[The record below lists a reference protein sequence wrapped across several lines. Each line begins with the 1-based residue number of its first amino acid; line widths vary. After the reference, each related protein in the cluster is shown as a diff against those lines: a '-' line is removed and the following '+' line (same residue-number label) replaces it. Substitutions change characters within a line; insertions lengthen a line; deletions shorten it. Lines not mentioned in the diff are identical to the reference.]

1 MRTGQIS
8 VQSENIF
15 PIIKKFLYTDQEIFI
30 RELVSN
36 AVDATKKL
44 KTLSKVGEFED
55 DIDSAKI
62 TITLDEKEK
71 TLTISDSGIG
81 MTEEEVEKY
90 ITQLAFSGAREF
102 AEQWKDKD
110 PEQMIGHFGLGFYS
124 AFMVSKRVAIE
135 TKSYQKDTQA
145 VHWDCD
151 GATEYNIGKG
161 KRKKRGTDVILYLTD
176 EDAET
181 YGSKWKIRELLRKY
195 CRFMPIPV
203 EFDGE
208 SINNTQPVWTKKPAD
223 LQPEDYKTFFEEL
236 YPMQEAP
243 LFHIHLNT
251 DYPFN
256 LTGVLYFPKVNEAID
271 NRNNRVQLYCNQV
284 FVTEDVKD
292 VLPEYLVLLK
302 GVIDSPD
309 IPLNVSRSALQSDSN
324 VKKITQHISKKVS
337 DKLNELFK
345 ENRDDFQSKW
355 EYLDLFVKYGMVAD
369 EKFAERTKDICLVKT
384 TDDKL
389 HTIQE
394 WIDHAK
400 INQQDKNG
408 ETVILYTTDTS
419 IQHLYIKAAKEKGY
433 EVIVLN
439 GPLDTHFAG
448 WAESKFEKVKF
459 RCVDGGPIDQL
470 IEKEVTIEHIL
481 TEDQRKSL
489 EESVK
494 GIVNEL
500 AFDVKLEALSPND
513 DFISIHRSEWERRMD
528 DMAKMGQG
536 FPMGDLGLKK
546 QSMVINANHSLANK
560 ALNAS
565 ADDQKQLIQY
575 YMDLAMLQRG
585 QLQGEALERFVEK
598 AKSFMA

>member
-102 AEQWKDKD
+102 AEQWKDKE

-124 AFMVSKRVAIE
+124 AFMVSKRVALE

-223 LQPEDYKTFFEEL
+223 LQADDYKSFFEEL

-345 ENRDDFQSKW
+345 ENREDFQSKW

-384 TDDKL
+384 TDEKL

-400 INQQDKNG
+400 INQLDKNG
-408 ETVILYTTDTS
+408 ETVVLYTTDTS

-470 IEKEVTIEHIL
+470 IEKEVSIEHLL

-500 AFDVKLEALSPND
+500 AFDVKLEALSPKD
-513 DFISIHRSEWERRMD
+513 DFIAIHRSEWERRMD

-546 QSMVINANHSLANK
+546 QSMVINANHTLANK
-560 ALNAS
+560 ALNAP
-565 ADDQKQLIQY
+565 AEEQKHL
-575 YMDLAMLQRG
+575 
-585 QLQGEALERFVEK
+585 
-598 AKSFMA
+598 